1 MSWRDR
7 WQYRRKDK
15 GGAEAAHSF
24 DANHKDVEGLC
35 WKGQIEK
42 NNQLKRIE
50 VLTFMVGGSCSLGTR

>member
-1 MSWRDR
+1 
-7 WQYRRKDK
+7 
-15 GGAEAAHSF
+15 
-24 DANHKDVEGLC
+24 LC